1 MPATK
6 KNPPSSPF
14 HTKAQE
20 NDQLEAIKKLIQSKF
35 SQIEEL
41 ISSAEQK
48 IKSPNVEFV
57 SLISKTEESTNA
69 VLELGHANS
78 AKLKDNLDRIDSNSF
93 EVNQLKDQVS
103 HLDEEMKKLTS
114 EFEDTQNRAL

>member
-14 HTKAQE
+14 HTKTQE

-57 SLISKTEESTNA
+57 SLISKTEESTKA

-78 AKLKDNLDRIDSNSF
+78 AKLKDNLDLIDSNSF

-103 HLDEEMKKLTS
+103 HLDEEMKKLRS